1 VTDDN
6 LLPFTLP
13 AASTRYAQGWSRLLD
28 LRSEPADA
36 AAEFDL
42 PFRWFVGLGVDDP
55 VLGSFGFLE
64 EPRPALS
71 GGVALKFLNAI
82 LKQPRVKRLLS
93 TDHFSI
99 DGWLKPGL
107 R

>member
-1 VTDDN
+1 M
-6 LLPFTLP
+6 
-13 AASTRYAQGWSRLLD
+13 QRL
-28 LRSEPADA
+28 
-36 AAEFDL
+36 EFDL